1 MYKLVALLLGPVA
14 MAVMVYSFG
23 FLSIP
28 VCFAL
33 ALGTLLF
40 SNGPADEESVRFA
53 AAQRRDRAGEPSSF
67 MGAL

>member
-1 MYKLVALLLGPVA
+1 MHKLIALLLGPVA
-14 MAVMVYSFG
+14 MAALVYGFG
-23 FLSIP
+23 FVAIP

-53 AAQRRDRAGEPSSF
+53 AAHGRDRTGEPSTF